1 MSFND
6 IDLKLL
12 KVLHVLLAERSVT
25 RASEVLGRSQPT
37 VSNALRRLRES
48 LDDELLVRGPNG
60 LTLTPRAQ
68 TLQQPLHD
76 AMALL
81 EGAILEGSAF
91 DPAGATG
98 VFRVSAPD
106 RLSLPL
112 LPALLDRLERLAP
125 KMRLHLVTADRA
137 RALDLLDDDV
147 TDVALGTFTK
157 PPHHFKTQTMLTEG
171 FLCVF
176 RKGHPLQKKR
186 TQPDMATVL
195 SYPHVV
201 VSAAGQDSFFDELL
215 EPHKLSRDIRVRV
228 TSFSTVP
235 HLLERSDMIG
245 IFARLTSNALADSFG
260 LATRSVPMEVGTIVT
275 ALAWHVRNDRDKRH
289 EWLRQQIKAVCRE
302 FQRSGDERSQNK
314 SKRAS

>member
-25 RASEVLGRSQPT
+25 RASDVLGRSQPA

-48 LDDELLVRGPNG
+48 LDDPLLVRGPNG

-68 TLQQPLHD
+68 TIQRPLRE

-81 EGAILEGSAF
+81 EGAIMEGSAF

-112 LPALLDRLERLAP
+112 LPALLDRLQRLAP
-125 KMRLHLVTADRA
+125 RMRLHLVTADRA
-137 RALDLLDDDV
+137 GALDLLDDDV
-147 TDVALGTFTK
+147 TDVALGSFTK
-157 PPHHFKTQTMLTEG
+157 PAHHFKTETMLKEG
-171 FLCVF
+171 FLCVC
-176 RKGHPLQKKR
+176 RKGHPVQKAR
-186 TQPDMATVL
+186 ARLDMATVL
-195 SYPHVV
+195 SYQHVA
-201 VSAAGQDSFFDELL
+201 VSAAGLNSFFDELL
-215 EPHKLSRDIRVRV
+215 ESHKLSRDILVRV

-245 IFARLTSNALADSFG
+245 IFARLTSNALAASFG
-260 LATRSVPMEVGTIVT
+260 LATRPIPLDVGTITT
-275 ALAWHVRNDRDKRH
+275 ALAWHVRNDRDKKH
-289 EWLRQQIKAVCRE
+289 EWLRRQIKAVCRE
-302 FQRSGDERSQNK
+302 FRRGGAAPD
-314 SKRAS
+314 